1 MFAVLNVLRFGFEAY
16 AKKVSEKAAK
26 CSLKIT
32 EVLLDADMRL
42 PKFNIYQSAVTPHCF
57 KGHKNS
63 WCPDFLPK
71 ETLSDVRSETDLIQ
85 CNIVSTGQSVRA

>member
-32 EVLLDADMRL
+32 EVLLDADVYAL
-42 PKFNIYQSAVTPHCF
+42 AQI
-57 KGHKNS
+57 
-63 WCPDFLPK
+63 
-71 ETLSDVRSETDLIQ
+71 
-85 CNIVSTGQSVRA
+85 